1 MKSKGAVKFFAIALA
16 IVCLF
21 QLSFTFV
28 ANRIEKKAESFA
40 NGDPAKKRRYLD
52 SVSRETA
59 YNIGIKKYSYLEVKE
74 RELNLGLDLRGGMHV
89 TLEVAMEKFLKELSG
104 NNQDP
109 TFNQALANAK
119 KVKVTSQRN
128 YIDIFVEELQKLK
141 PNAQLAPYFATLGNK
156 ENIKINS
163 TNEQVITYLKRE
175 SQSALERTF
184 DILRARVDR
193 FGVVQPNIQP
203 DFNAGRITVEMPGI
217 DDAERARRLLK
228 GSAKLEFYET
238 YTLNEIFPFMQDADK
253 ALLAVQEANSATGA
267 ADNSNTIGDLAK
279 GAGATDT
286 TATTV
291 DTAAA
296 NKTLLGLKTTP
307 DTGNKTAQTAA
318 DSARKETPLLSAL
331 FNVGQIT
338 NEMAGSPTIGWV
350 RIADTGRVNDLLNN
364 PEVKDALPPD
374 TRLLWSAK
382 PLPES
387 DVLEL
392 YALKSTGVLGKE
404 AILYGDAITDAV
416 ADIDPQT
423 NAYIVS
429 MQMNP
434 QGAAEW
440 ARITR
445 NAAAMNPKG
454 HIAIVLDNQVYS
466 APRVQNEITGGRSQI
481 TGNFTAEDSKDLAN
495 ILKAGKLPVELAVID
510 EAIVGPSLGEDAIQ
524 KGLLS
529 LLVGTLAIAAF
540 MVFYY
545 NRSGWVA
552 NLALVAN
559 LFFIIGILTSLGAA
573 LTLPGMAGIVL
584 TLAMAV
590 DANVLIYERVREELA
605 LGKSTK
611 QAIADGFQHAL
622 SSIIDGNLTTLLI
635 GIILMAFGSGPIYG
649 FAVVLVIG
657 ILTSLFTA
665 ILISRLIFEWL
676 LERDTKMTFG
686 NKATNNLF
694 KNINFDFVGKRRYS
708 YWFSG
713 ILTVI
718 GIVSLAVNGLNYG
731 VDFEGGRSYVVDFDK
746 PVQTEEVRSILTK
759 TFGESPEVKS
769 FGAEDKVSI
778 TTNYK
783 KEGGEEADAEVS
795 NKLMEGLSQLNNPA
809 KIVNSQVVGS
819 TIANDIKNSAFMSI
833 IFGLLAVF
841 LYIVVR
847 FKRWQFAAGATVA
860 LAHDVFFVLTLFS
873 LFKDWLPFTSVDQA
887 VVAALLTVVGYS
899 INDTVVV
906 FDRIRE
912 FLRGKRETDMFT
924 TVNNALN
931 TTLSRTIIT
940 AATVWIA
947 VLILFIFGGPI
958 IRGFSFAMLI
968 GVTVGVYSSIF
979 IATPLAL
986 DLQSKEQREK
996 TTF

>member
-28 ANRIEKKAESFA
+28 ANRVERKAENFA
-40 NGDPAKKRRYLD
+40 NGDPVKKRRYLD
-52 SVSRETA
+52 SISRETV
-59 YNIGIKKYSYLEVKE
+59 YNIGIQKYSYLDVKE

-104 NNQDP
+104 NNEDP

-119 KVKVTSQRN
+119 RAKITNRGNFVDV
-128 YIDIFVEELQKLK
+128 FVEELQKLK
-141 PNAQLAPYFATLGNK
+141 PNAQLSTYFSTLSNRRLK
-156 ENIKINS
+156 VNA
-163 TNEQVITYLKRE
+163 TNEEVIDYLKSE
-175 SQSALERTF
+175 SQSALERTYE
-184 DILRARVDR
+184 ILRARVDK
-193 FGVVQPNIQP
+193 FGVTQPNIQP
-203 DFNAGRITVEMPGI
+203 DFNSGRITVEMPGI
-217 DDAERARRLLK
+217 DDADRVRRLLK

-253 ALLAVQEANSATGA
+253 ALLAINESNKATANNTTNNSA
-267 ADNSNTIGDLAK
+267 IGNLAK
-279 GAGATDT
+279 SGDT
-286 TATTV
+286 TASN
-291 DTAAA
+291 DTAG
-296 NKTLLGLKTTP
+296 NSLLGLKNTETAKTDNDTT
-307 DTGNKTAQTAA
+307 Q
-318 DSARKETPLLSAL
+318 KETPLLSLL
-331 FNVGQIT
+331 FNAGQIT

-350 RIADTGRVNDLLNN
+350 RIADTARINGILNT
-364 PEVKDALPPD
+364 PEVRDAFPPE
-374 TRLLWSAK
+374 TRLLWGAK
-382 PLPES
+382 PLPKT
-387 DVLEL
+387 DILEL
-392 YALKSTGVLGKE
+392 TALKTTGIQGKE
-404 AILYGDAITDAV
+404 AILYGDAIIDAYSDV
-416 ADIDPQT
+416 DPQT
-423 NAYIVS
+423 NSYIVS

-434 QGAAEW
+434 QGAADW

-445 NAAAMNPKG
+445 AAASMNPKG

-466 APRVQNEITGGRSQI
+466 APRVQNEIAGGRSQI
-481 TGNFTAEDSKDLAN
+481 TGNFNASDSKDLAN
-495 ILKAGKLPVELAVID
+495 ILKAGKLPVELQIMD
-510 EAIVGPSLGEDAIQ
+510 EAIVGPSLGQEAIN
-524 KGLLS
+524 KGLMS
-529 LLVGTLAIAAF
+529 LLIGVLAIAAF
-540 MVFYY
+540 MVAYY

-552 NLALVAN
+552 NLALVVN

-605 LGKSTK
+605 LGKNTK
-611 QAIADGFQHAL
+611 QAIADGFQNAL

-635 GIILMAFGSGPIYG
+635 GIILIAFGSGPIYG

-676 LERDTKMTFG
+676 LEKDTRMTFG
-686 NKATNNLF
+686 NNTTNNLF
-694 KNINFDFVGKRRYS
+694 KNINYNFIAKRKYS

-713 ILTVI
+713 IVTLI
-718 GIVSLAVNGLNYG
+718 GIISLAVNGLNYG
-731 VDFEGGRSYVVDFDK
+731 VDFEGGRSYVVDFQK
-746 PVQTEEVRSILTK
+746 NISTEEVRSVLTK
-759 TFGESPEVKS
+759 TFGESPEVKT
-769 FGAEDKVSI
+769 FGADNKLSI
-778 TTNYK
+778 TTNYLK
-783 KEGGEEADAEVS
+783 DGGDEADQQVS
-795 NKLMEGLSQLNNPA
+795 NKLMEGLNQIKDNPG
-809 KIVNSQVVGS
+809 KIVNTQTVGS

-833 IFGLLAVF
+833 LFGLLAVF

-847 FKRWQFAAGATVA
+847 FKRWQFAVGATVA
-860 LAHDVFFVLTLFS
+860 LAHDVFFVLTFFS
-873 LFKDWLPFTSVDQA
+873 LFKDFLPFTSVDQA

-912 FLRGKRETDMFT
+912 FLRNNRKSHMHT
-924 TVNNALN
+924 TVNAALN

-968 GVTVGVYSSIF
+968 GVTIGVYSSIF

-986 DLQSKEQREK
+986 DMQKKSELESS
-996 TTF
+996 TF

>member
-40 NGDPAKKRRYLD
+40 NGDPVKKRRYLD

-119 KVKVTSQRN
+119 RVKVTSQRN

-141 PNAQLAPYFATLGNK
+141 PNAQLAAYFATLENK
-156 ENIKINS
+156 ENVKINS
-163 TNEQVITYLKRE
+163 TNEQVTDYLKKE

-193 FGVVQPNIQP
+193 FGVTQPNIQP

-253 ALLAVQEANSATGA
+253 ALLAVQEANSAITTPSANSALGNLAKSAGA
-267 ADNSNTIGDLAK
+267 AG
-279 GAGATDT
+279 DT
-286 TATTV
+286 TAKT
-291 DTAAA
+291 DTAASRS
-296 NKTLLGLKTTP
+296 TLLGIKS
-307 DTGNKTAQTAA
+307 DTGNKTLTAA

-350 RIADTGRVNDLLNN
+350 KISDTARINKLLNT
-364 PEVKDALPPD
+364 PEVHDALPPD
-374 TRLLWSAK
+374 TRLLWGAK
-382 PLPES
+382 ALPES

-392 YALKSTGVLGKE
+392 TALKTTGILGKE

-416 ADIDPQT
+416 ADIDPQS

-434 QGAAEW
+434 QGASEW

-466 APRVQNEITGGRSQI
+466 APRVQNEISGGRSQI

-495 ILKAGKLPVELAVID
+495 ILKAGKLPVELQVID
-510 EAIVGPSLGEDAIQ
+510 EAIVGPSLGEEAIQ
-524 KGLLS
+524 KGLMS
-529 LLVGTLAIAAF
+529 LLVGVLAIAAF

-552 NLALVAN
+552 NIALATN

-605 LGKSTK
+605 LGKNTK

-635 GIILMAFGSGPIYG
+635 GIILMAFGTGPIYG

-694 KNINFDFVGKRRYS
+694 KHTNIDFVGKRKYS
-708 YWFSG
+708 YIFSG
-713 ILTVI
+713 VVTLI
-718 GIVSLAVNGLNYG
+718 GIISLAVNGLNYG

-746 PVQTEEVRSILTK
+746 PVKTEEVRSILTK
-759 TFGESPEVKS
+759 TFGESPEVKT
-769 FGAEDKVSI
+769 FGADDKVSI
-778 TTNYK
+778 TTNYL
-783 KEGGEEADAEVS
+783 KEGGDEADAQVS
-795 NKLMEGLSQLNNPA
+795 AKLMEGLTQLNNPA
-809 KIVNSQVVGS
+809 KIVNSQMVGS

-833 IFGLLAVF
+833 LFGLLAVF

-847 FKRWQFAAGATVA
+847 FKRWQFAAGATIA
-860 LAHDVFFVLTLFS
+860 LAHDVFFVLTFFS

-912 FLRGKRETDMFT
+912 FSRGKRETDMPT
-924 TVNNALN
+924 TVNAALN

-940 AATVWIA
+940 ALTVWLA

-968 GVTVGVYSSIF
+968 GVTIGVYSSIF

-986 DLQSKEQREK
+986 DLQSKEQRDS